1 MAEEQKPTPRRKG
14 GKKRER
20 REVRTGIAHI
30 QATFNNTIVTLTDRM
45 GNVVAWSSSG
55 SAGFR
60 GSRQST
66 PFGVQLRE
74 KQKAKRIYGV
84 LESQFRKYFE
94 WAEAQ
99 KGVTGEN
106 LLRLLE
112 LRLDNVV
119 HRLGFAASRRE
130 GRQMVAHGH
139 FQVNGRKVSVPSY
152 LVKVGDVVQL
162 RSTSKLGA
170 RLDDNLNAGR
180 GQVAQWLEVDP
191 NEEKGTVRSLT
202 VRVPS
207 GEPKVLRLEVTGP
220 KAVTGADVP
229 ETEVEIVNPEVP
241 LFTLESA
248 TTVVMDLGVG
258 VGRGYEAADRKT
270 SPPPAGA
277 LPLDAAYSPITK
289 VTYNVEMS
297 RLGKI
302 TDYEKLVLEVW
313 TNGGVSP
320 DDALTRAATYL
331 EEHFTPLAAGAPEEA
346 ADTEGVGGE
355 AFLRE
360 ALAKTLEELALPAR
374 AINALKNADINL
386 VVDLVQKGE
395 GDLEHVK
402 NLGEKSIEEIK
413 TALAALGLSLGMRID
428 PNVLGAL
435 GRGGVPR

>member
-1 MAEEQKPTPRRKG
+1 MARYRDAKCRLCRREGMKLFLKG
-14 GKKRER
+14 ARCFTDKCAIER
-20 REVRTGIAHI
+20 RNYPPGQHGL
-30 QATFNNTIVTLTDRM
+30 N
-45 GNVVAWSSSG
+45 
-55 SAGFR
+55 R
-60 GSRQST
+60 GKLT

-119 HRLGFAASRRE
+119 HRLGFEASRRE
-130 GRQMVAHGH
+130 GRQMVAPGH
-139 FQVNGRKVSVPSY
+139 FQVNGR
-152 LVKVGDVVQL
+152 LV
-162 RSTSKLGA
+162 A
-170 RLDDNLNAGR
+170 
-180 GQVAQWLEVDP
+180 EP
-191 NEEKGTVRSLT
+191 FEKGCALTVGNALRRTLLSIVTGAAVSWVKIEGVRSVDAKIPSVKEST
-202 VRVPS
+202 VGVRLNVKTLAIQVPS

-220 KAVTGADVP
+220 KTVTGADVP
-229 ETEVEIVNPEVP
+229 ETEVEIVNSEIP
-241 LFTLESA
+241 LFTLETA
-248 TTVVMDLGVG
+248 TKVVMELGVG
-258 VGRGYEAADRKT
+258 IGRGYEASDRQT
-270 SPPPAGA
+270 VPLPAGA
-277 LPLDAAYSPITK
+277 LPLDAAYSPMTK

-302 TDYEKLVLEVW
+302 TDYEKLLLEVW

-320 DDALTRAATYL
+320 DDALARAATYL
-331 EEHFTPLAAGAPEEA
+331 QGHFTPLAAGAPEEVV
-346 ADTEGVGGE
+346 DTEGAGGE
-355 AFLRE
+355 AFLRD

-386 VVDLVQKGE
+386 VVDLVLKSE

-402 NLGEKSIEEIK
+402 NLGEKSIDDIK

-435 GRGGVPR
+435 GRGGVAR